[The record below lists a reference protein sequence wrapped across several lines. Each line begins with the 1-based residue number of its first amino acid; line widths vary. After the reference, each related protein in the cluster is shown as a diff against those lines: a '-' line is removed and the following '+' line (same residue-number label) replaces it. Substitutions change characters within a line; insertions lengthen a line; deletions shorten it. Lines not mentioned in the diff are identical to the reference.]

1 MAGNHAELGKSFL
14 TEVFGK
20 LPDALRAN
28 AEQLLSSPEAQ
39 AALETVGSRVS
50 PLDEERQRLT
60 SLKTQ
65 LDGTSQKL
73 TAWRGNLETWAR
85 TKEDEFT
92 ERERKLAER
101 RTTEPAP
108 EGDPPPNAAGDSVT
122 KENLAKTIGEF
133 VAPREAAF
141 VQYVADATNFSTF
154 HLKHFNEPLDV
165 ATIVRHPEIG
175 NLGFRGVYE
184 QLHKEKLDKMQ
195 SDAKAAE
202 RAAIKD
208 EVRKELI
215 GERPVDMPYPIAEGS
230 PLDALALAT
239 DKRPSGDPAAAARMY
254 EQLVSSGANR

>member
-1 MAGNHAELGKSFL
+1 MAGNADLGKTFL

-28 AEQLLSSPEAQ
+28 AEALLSSPEAQ

-50 PLDEERQRLT
+50 PLDEERQRLN

-65 LDGTSQKL
+65 LDGTSAKL
-73 TAWRGNLETWAR
+73 TAWRGNLETWAKG
-85 TKEDEFT
+85 KEDEFT
-92 ERERKLAER
+92 EREKKITER
-101 RTTEPAP
+101 GPGGAP
-108 EGDPPPNAAGDSVT
+108 AGDLPPAGDGVT
-122 KENLAKTIGEF
+122 KESLGKTISEF

-165 ATIVRHPEIG
+165 SAIVRHPEIG

-195 SDAKAAE
+195 SDAKLAE

-230 PLDALALAT
+230 PLDALAVPA

-254 EQLVSSGANR
+254 EQLVATGANR